1 MVLPSSGTL
10 SYNTIRAE
18 FGSPSSN
25 VYLSLYYRGGPYT
38 YNVPANSNITTSSTG
53 SISVSNFY
61 SARGKTDYAAGPF
74 GAYTGGG
81 KIPDQFGGVGGPNLP
96 SMTDTSIRTNV
107 LNSSVTK
114 NYAGAPSLGVSTF
127 VMGPF
132 AGGNTP
138 ANRTFRYYLTNGS
151 LWRQFTFLSTETQD
165 ASGDVVTSS
174 LDNPTTNFSAGTTG
188 QISSA
193 TPWRN
198 SNAVAVFKGF

>member
-61 SARGKTDYAAGPF
+61 SARGKTDYASGVF
-74 GAYTGGG
+74 GFYTSGG
-81 KIPDQFGGVGGPNLP
+81 KIPDQRGGVGGPNLP
-96 SMTDTSIRTNV
+96 SMGDTSIRTNV
-107 LNSSVTK
+107 LSTGFTT
-114 NYAGAPSLGVSTF
+114 NYAQQSIAGSTY

-132 AGGNTP
+132 AGGN
-138 ANRTFRYYLTNGS
+138 NNQSRTFRYYGTNGALS
-151 LWRQFTFLSTETQD
+151 RQFTWPANAQTGSGGNTSVGAGST
-165 ASGDVVTSS
+165 TS
-174 LDNPTTNFSAGTTG
+174 PTTFTVGPSGTVISASAWNIGGTL
-188 QISSA
+188 II
-193 TPWRN
+193 R
-198 SNAVAVFKGF
+198 GF